1 MIFQKKQKRLP
12 HTRQALRSELHRA
25 GDLAGAE
32 ATGTNVHV
40 LGSAVDNSLDPLDIR
55 LPSAVRTAVRVG
67 HLNAE
72 SNALIAKLAF
82 SHDRTSSLEK

>member
-1 MIFQKKQKRLP
+1 M
-12 HTRQALRSELHRA
+12 RQALRSELHRA

-55 LPSAVRTAVRVG
+55 LPSAVGTAVRVG

-72 SNALIAKLAF
+72 RNALIAKLAF
-82 SHDRTSSLEK
+82 SHDRTSSLEKLTKKHRLIY